1 MIYPTVGPALGDVST
16 LELDGRIIALT
27 PNREDVV
34 FLNDTA
40 SAVWRLADG
49 TRTLPQILDE
59 LAHAY
64 DTQPETIA
72 DDVQAVIARFI
83 DSGLMTG
90 PA

>member
-1 MIYPTVGPALGDVST
+1 MVYAPVGPALAEVST
-16 LELDGRIIALT
+16 LEIDGRIVALT

-49 TRTLPQILDE
+49 TRTLQQILDE

-64 DTQPETIA
+64 DTQADVIA
-72 DDVQAVIARFI
+72 GDVRAVIASFVAG
-83 DSGLMTG
+83 GLMTD
-90 PA
+90 PF